1 MDPLHYNTLTHYLTH
16 WTFPENATFEEQKKI
31 KGQAQSFLV
40 KDQVLYKKNRR
51 YPTQPFRVIQEEEVF
66 PLLTRLHSDPLS
78 GHFGIENTFNR
89 TKNRYYW
96 PQMYSSIR
104 KFIQHYNICQRRGKP
119 RQQEPLHPLPVS
131 KPFDRVGI
139 DLLQLP
145 ITSTGHKYVIVA
157 TDYLTKWVEAR
168 ALPDKTAS
176 CVAGFFYEEIIC
188 RHGAPKELLSDQGKE
203 FLNQLIQQI
212 CDLFGTTRRVTT
224 PYHPQTNGLTERF
237 NRTLI
242 NALGKLIHQYQDSEW
257 DELLTSV
264 LFAYRTMQHSTTGY
278 TPFYLLYSHEALLP
292 LEFSKPI
299 YSLNSKNPI
308 SGTDWIQTR
317 VTQLQQNLNQAQ
329 DQAQTRITQAQTLY
343 KQWYD
348 AKRKVPDTPRFQIG
362 DQVLRH
368 RVELGTAK
376 KNKLEPQFDGPYYI
390 HDSRPQGVYKL
401 RLPSGQ
407 KLQKL
412 IHGNQLK
419 HYNPPSKPTPFVEI
433 IQWPATP
440 RPKPVPQPTPSS
452 WSSMN

>member
-1 MDPLHYNTLTHYLTH
+1 
-16 WTFPENATFEEQKKI
+16 
-31 KGQAQSFLV
+31 
-40 KDQVLYKKNRR
+40 
-51 YPTQPFRVIQEEEVF
+51 
-66 PLLTRLHSDPLS
+66 
-78 GHFGIENTFNR
+78 
-89 TKNRYYW
+89 
-96 PQMYSSIR
+96 
-104 KFIQHYNICQRRGKP
+104 
-119 RQQEPLHPLPVS
+119 
-131 KPFDRVGI
+131 
-139 DLLQLP
+139 
-145 ITSTGHKYVIVA
+145 
-157 TDYLTKWVEAR
+157 
-168 ALPDKTAS
+168 
-176 CVAGFFYEEIIC
+176 VAGFFYEEIIC

-242 NALGKLIHQYQDSEW
+242 NALGKLIHQYQENEW

-278 TPFYLLYSHEALLP
+278 TPFYLLYGHEASLP
-292 LEFSKPI
+292 LEFSKPT
-299 YSLNSKNPI
+299 YSLNSKNQV
-308 SGTDWIQTR
+308 SENEWIRNR

-329 DQAQTRITQAQTLY
+329 DRAQTRITQVQTLY

-348 AKRKVPDTPRFQIG
+348 AKRRVPDVPRFRIG

-419 HYNPPSKPTPFVEI
+419 HYKPPLQPTPFVEI
-433 IQWPATP
+433 IKWPAPPLPLSSLPLSPLPLSSLPLSPPPLSSTP
-440 RPKPVPQPTPSS
+440 FLRP
-452 WSSMN
+452 